1 MVSFVILRHPV
12 TPLVID
18 FTSPD
23 KLTNNLL
30 ILNFLITKYE
40 KCHKKSFLITDNF
53 V

>member
-1 MVSFVILRHPV
+1 MHKWYLLSF